1 MSNFIKDCIA
11 GDALMSDIDDYIDSW
26 HESDSDLSLSEFLGM
41 SPEDYQLYVEDAAY
55 LATIITAHKRGEKIF
70 TVMRE
75 HLALAARSDD
85 SAKAKRL
92 QKWLESENLW
102 D

>member
-1 MSNFIKDCIA
+1 MSNFIEDCIA
-11 GDALMSDIDDYIDSW
+11 GNALMSEIDDYIDLW
-26 HESDSDLSLSEFLGM
+26 HESDSQLSLNDFLGM
-41 SPEDYQLYVEDAAY
+41 TQKEYALYVEDESY
-55 LATIITAHKRGEKIF
+55 LATIITAHKKNEKII